1 MSQLS
6 HPEKVM
12 RVMVKPSV
20 EIESLKLFKI
30 RIGFRIMTVVNKEK
44 KSTLLEIEHKSHAL
58 SPPSFSH
65 P

>member
-44 KSTLLEIEHKSHAL
+44 KINIARN
-58 SPPSFSH
+58 
-65 P
+65 